1 MTTRA
6 IKKVA
11 TLIEKHGIKRF
22 NIALQRV
29 ADELKY
35 CEQTDTIIK
44 QVCIAFQVNNLR
56 AVCKKPGFRKTTEES
71 EAYTYIIF
79 FVNKYKGHNSLN
91 ETFKELEVSISGRTM
106 YHKNIRAYGIDVLD
120 EKIPRHKQILSRVKI
135 AETFIEQQLLYNT
148 KTAEMKNKKVLKIE
162 SEKPSDFNPYA
173 DNVEEEL
180 YPVVKVKVSKIPV
193 FTSVKKTDK
202 K

>member
-22 NIALQRV
+22 SIALQRV

-44 QVCIAFQVNNLR
+44 QVCIAFQVSNNR

-91 ETFKELEVSISGRTM
+91 ETFKELDVTISGRTM
-106 YHKNIRAYGIDVLD
+106 YHKNIRAYGIDALN

-135 AETFIEQQLLYNT
+135 AETLIEQQLQLIT
-148 KTAEMKNKKVLKIE
+148 KT
-162 SEKPSDFNPYA
+162 
-173 DNVEEEL
+173 
-180 YPVVKVKVSKIPV
+180 
-193 FTSVKKTDK
+193 T
-202 K
+202 